1 MLKKSIAT
9 GACLLVVACSKDG
22 GSSLTATTA
31 ADQATPAPPAVSRV
45 ELAKTR
51 GSVAAQVAPVDRKT
65 IRTAEIRIQ
74 LDDVGGAIRA
84 ADNIAAAAQ
93 GFVASSQRS
102 QGDDSYSEASLIMRV
117 PADQFAGALA
127 ALRGLGRVRVDN
139 TDAEDVTRSYNDL
152 AIRLAVKRDMVTR
165 LRALLTNRAAKL
177 SDLVEVERELGR
189 AITELEQMEGER
201 RFMDNQIAMSTIH
214 VSFYHAPIA
223 GPGGVLDPV
232 TVALRDALKVLGRS
246 LAGVI
251 SVTVF
256 LTPWAVIAL
265 VFWSLWRLRRRNA
278 LPAAPTNT

>member
-1 MLKKSIAT
+1 MLKKSIAA
-9 GACLLVVACSKDG
+9 GACLLALACSKEG

-31 ADQATPAPPAVSRV
+31 ADQAMPAPPAVSRS
-45 ELAKTR
+45 ELAAVR
-51 GSVAAQVAPVDRKT
+51 QRVAVQAAAVDRKT
-65 IRTAEIRIQ
+65 IRTAEMRIE

-84 ADNIAAAAQ
+84 ADSIAAAVQ
-93 GFVASSQRS
+93 GFVANSQRS
-102 QGDDSYSEASLIMRV
+102 QGDDSYSEASLLMRV
-117 PADQFAGALA
+117 PADQFARALA

-139 TDAEDVTRSYNDL
+139 LSAEDVTRSYNDL
-152 AIRLAVKRDMVTR
+152 TIRLAVKRDMVTR

-256 LTPWAVIAL
+256 LIPWGIIAL
-265 VFWSLWRLRRRNA
+265 VLWSLWRLRRRHA